1 MSGSSYSSSVL
12 LLISDVYANS
22 FIIRISDF
30 FSFLY
35 GHDPDIR
42 NYCYIFG
49 WVFYKFLILYV
60 SGCEAPELRL
70 SLVKMV
76 SGIISATWK
85 KLINR

>member
-1 MSGSSYSSSVL
+1 MSGSSCSSSVL
-12 LLISDVYANS
+12 LLISDVYGNS

-30 FSFLY
+30 FSLY

-60 SGCEAPELRL
+60 SGCEAAELRL